1 MNKILETLEA
11 EREELADWRHDFH
24 MHPELGLEETRTAG
38 LIVNLWLNPTR
49 SRNLLTVAS
58 KSV

>member
-24 MHPELGLEETRTAG
+24 MHPELGLEETRTSA
-38 LIVNLWLNPTR
+38 
-49 SRNLLTVAS
+49 
-58 KSV
+58 

>member
-24 MHPELGLEETRTAG
+24 MHPELVLKNANGGDRGAKA
-38 LIVNLWLNPTR
+38 
-49 SRNLLTVAS
+49 SLLGY
-58 KSV
+58 